1 MKKVLLVIS
10 SVIALAACNE
20 SSLFSKDLTSEEVRC
35 GSKPAEVAFQ
45 ILATIDPELT
55 DEHFDI
61 SKTIDVYKAE
71 GCSAEFVKDALHAM
85 TSER

>member
-10 SVIALAACNE
+10 TVIVLAACNE
-20 SSLFSKDLTSEEVRC
+20 ASLFSKNLSSEEIRC

-55 DEHFDI
+55 DESFEL
-61 SKTIDVYKAE
+61 SKTIDSYKEE
-71 GCSAEFVKDALHAM
+71 GCSPEFVKDALHAM
-85 TSER
+85 TSEM